1 MTNGIDAVALE
12 RIAEQAV
19 GHYGWLLLGAFAAL
33 MGKDVLVN
41 FVQGLVIYWGSDFSN
56 DEILYISGRQARVIR
71 LGLTATTFF
80 MTDRGTKMIVPNS
93 QLKELTVEKKLPVNG
108 GASYL
113 PKGDET
119 GVMKVE
125 VVNEKGERRDF
136 A

>member
-1 MTNGIDAVALE
+1 
-12 RIAEQAV
+12 
-19 GHYGWLLLGAFAAL
+19 
-33 MGKDVLVN
+33 
-41 FVQGLVIYWGSDFSN
+41 
-56 DEILYISGRQARVIR
+56 
-71 LGLTATTFF
+71 